1 MERARRISSQRVMFV
16 LIVIGVVGYMIRP
29 VLLPFVLAAAVAL
42 VTTPAVEW
50 VTARAGWRRW
60 ISAVVV
66 FMTLLALI
74 GALGWLVLP
83 SLVHEVET
91 VVTNLES
98 ILHGAISAFVGEGSV
113 QLLGRSLTAAQMAAD
128 AIDLLRNW
136 LTQGGRLLTLATM
149 GSAAF
154 FGVFLFAVV
163 LLFFLISGPRL
174 AHGLLS
180 LVPPE
185 QRPFVQH
192 TWSRV
197 EPVIKRYF
205 VGLACVVGYAS
216 TAAYI
221 GLALVLD
228 LPGALLLALLTGF
241 LELIPM
247 VGPAAS
253 AVLAGLVALQSAT
266 GMWAIIGYAIYA
278 TVLRLTIDQLVGPLV
293 LGKGDLP
300 PPRARHLLLCRG
312 RLSVR
317 HRRAGPGGA
326 RGADDSDRTRRTLR
340 GRLRPRPDRGGG
352 ARAGRGVGRCRRA
365 TAQPA
370 PGARRSAKARTMRR
384 PGSPEAIR
392 RHLGDDPPSLGL
404 IFRDDWAWLS
414 MVQVVADQPAR
425 SGPAARPRTGD
436 HRYAAARPGAVTGS
450 SGAVGPG
457 EVDGGRT

>member
-50 VTARAGWRRW
+50 MTARARWRRW

-66 FMTLLALI
+66 FMTLLAVV
-74 GALGWLVLP
+74 GALGWLALP
-83 SLVHEVET
+83 SLIHELET
-91 VVTNLES
+91 VLTNLEG
-98 ILHGAISAFVGEGSV
+98 ILQRAASAFIGKSGVH
-113 QLLGRSLTAAQMAAD
+113 LLGRSLTAEQTAAD
-128 AIDLLRNW
+128 AIDMLRDW
-136 LTQGGRLLTLATM
+136 LSQGGRLLMFARA

-197 EPVIKRYF
+197 EPVLKRYF

-293 LGKGDLP
+293 LGKATYLHPVLVIFCYVAGGYLFGVVGLVLAVPVALTIRIVLGELYEGDYGQGQTGAAEPEPEEASAAADERPLSLH
-300 PPRARHLLLCRG
+300 RAL
-312 RLSVR
+312 
-317 HRRAGPGGA
+317 GGA
-326 RGADDSDRTRRTLR
+326 RRRER
-340 GRLRPRPDRGGG
+340 
-352 ARAGRGVGRCRRA
+352 
-365 TAQPA
+365 
-370 PGARRSAKARTMRR
+370 
-384 PGSPEAIR
+384 
-392 RHLGDDPPSLGL
+392 
-404 IFRDDWAWLS
+404 
-414 MVQVVADQPAR
+414 
-425 SGPAARPRTGD
+425 
-436 HRYAAARPGAVTGS
+436 
-450 SGAVGPG
+450 
-457 EVDGGRT
+457 